1 MRRLILLP
9 ALFAIALVGIPG
21 TASAASFKSC
31 DNVKTTI
38 NGKKYVIA
46 TNVKVK
52 GMSCGLV
59 GDFLIAYATGNPTP
73 PGTEDLRT
81 HCKDLG
87 GKQKQAAA
95 KKGRIA
101 TACSDG
107 KMKTKAWVLGG

>member
-52 GMSCGLV
+52 GLSCGV
-59 GDFLIAYATGNPTP
+59 AGDFWIAYATGEPGPT
-73 PGTEDLRT
+73 GTEDLRAS
-81 HCKDLG
+81 CRD
-87 GKQKQAAA
+87 
-95 KKGRIA
+95 R
-101 TACSDG
+101 S
-107 KMKTKAWVLGG
+107 